1 MYNIHISIY
10 KGEEDLMRT
19 FEKWDQLENKNC
31 RVIINHELF
40 GEQIYDCDVLQVVN
54 DEHRIGV
61 VIKRRELFV
70 CKHNIVDAWIFDNAY
85 TVRDSM
91 LTITIVNKM

>member
-1 MYNIHISIY
+1 
-10 KGEEDLMRT
+10 MRT

-31 RVIINHELF
+31 RVIINHTLF
-40 GEQIYDCDVLQVVN
+40 GEQQYDCDMLQIIN

-61 VIKRRELFV
+61 VIKRRELYVNKQEVMNFFAYENTYV
-70 CKHNIVDAWIFDNAY
+70 VQDN
-85 TVRDSM
+85 M